1 MLVTCH
7 RRESLGDDLAGICR
21 AIGRLATAYPDQH
34 IVFPVHLN
42 PTVRG
47 QVMPLLQGHA
57 NVHLLEPVGYLE
69 LIYLMSH
76 SALVLTDS
84 GGIQEEAPTLGV
96 PVLVLRNK
104 TERPEAIEA
113 GFAELVG
120 TNEESIIA
128 HVRRR
133 LDADGGPSK
142 LHGRA
147 NPFGDGHAAGR
158 IVDILARA

>member
-1 MLVTCH
+1 
-7 RRESLGDDLAGICR
+7 
-21 AIGRLATAYPDQH
+21 
-34 IVFPVHLN
+34 
-42 PTVRG
+42 
-47 QVMPLLQGHA
+47 MPLLRGRA

-69 LIYLMSH
+69 LIYLMTH

-96 PVLVLRNK
+96 PVLVLRKK
-104 TERPEAIEA
+104 TDRPEAIDA

-120 TNEESIIA
+120 TGEESVVA
-128 HVRRR
+128 HVRRH
-133 LDADGGPSK
+133 LEADGGPSK